1 MRWVIHRGSL
11 AGAPLFYLTKLRH
24 QDQPV
29 PSQADWSRID
39 EVEEEEVEVVEEVE
53 DTTREETGGVLAI
66 PRGSVTMDISM
77 RDPNHTQSPLSPP
90 PTHR

>member
-1 MRWVIHRGSL
+1 M
-11 AGAPLFYLTKLRH
+11 RH

-39 EVEEEEVEVVEEVE
+39 GVEEVEEVE

-90 PTHR
+90 PTPR